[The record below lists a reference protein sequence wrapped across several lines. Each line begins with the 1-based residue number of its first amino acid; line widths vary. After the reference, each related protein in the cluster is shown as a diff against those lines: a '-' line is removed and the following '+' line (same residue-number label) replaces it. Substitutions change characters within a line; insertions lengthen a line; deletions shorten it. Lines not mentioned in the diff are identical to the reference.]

1 MTQGQKFATPEE
13 ALAHY
18 GVKGM
23 RWGVRNDKD
32 GGGSGSGGKNPSPV
46 RAARKGQVER
56 ARAERSADKAMIKQK
71 GQSIGGARR
80 ETREVGKAAHEIIR
94 EYRRAPTPAAK
105 KAAAKRYDEE
115 VKKTIESPEFKAA
128 YQKANTMG
136 KGEMA
141 LHVVAFGPLAA
152 VTIPTIRKS
161 YSQIR
166 KEGYELEVDMAH
178 DILKEMR
185 S

>member
-1 MTQGQKFATPEE
+1 MTDQVPEFASPQE

-23 RWGVRNDKD
+23 RWGVRNPEN
-32 GGGSGSGGKNPSPV
+32 GGGGKNPNPV
-46 RAARKGQVER
+46 RAAVKSQR
-56 ARAERSADKAMIKQK
+56 AAAKAEKSADKAMIKQK
-71 GQSIGGARR
+71 SQTIGQARK
-80 ETREVGKAAHEIIR
+80 ETQATGKAAREIIR
-94 EYRRAPTPAAK
+94 EYRRAPSPAAK
-105 KAAAKRYDEE
+105 AAAAKRYDTE
-115 VKKTIESPEFKAA
+115 VKKVIQSPEWKAA

-141 LHVVAFGPLAA
+141 LHVVALGPLAA
-152 VTIPTIRKS
+152 VTIPTMRQT

-178 DILKEMR
+178 DILKEMKNG
-185 S
+185 